1 MVGGRESKCWQS
13 RSPPR
18 ETKPSREV
26 SREESVEPLWS
37 VLAQAVLSTGGKARW
52 SWRVRSALAAAA
64 LGEIWGPQPPI
75 GGPGDRRRASP
86 ASNDVPPSL
95 LARPSSPSSS
105 SGDLNTGLGSATHTN
120 YPEPGIEQAEC
131 HPSIHPSSPSP
142 SRLIDVHLP
151 TAPIQGIIKKALAF
165 SVP

>member
-26 SREESVEPLWS
+26 SREESVEPGLSWHRRCS
-37 VLAQAVLSTGGKARW
+37 LLVVRHVGVGGSAARWPPPHWGRFGARSRPLVVPVPADEHLQHPTMSRRACSAVLLSFFFGRSQHRSRIRDAHDRSRAGHSTGR
-52 SWRVRSALAAAA
+52 L
-64 LGEIWGPQPPI
+64 
-75 GGPGDRRRASP
+75 
-86 ASNDVPPSL
+86 
-95 LARPSSPSSS
+95 
-105 SGDLNTGLGSATHTN
+105 
-120 YPEPGIEQAEC
+120 
-131 HPSIHPSSPSP
+131 PSIHPSSP

>member
-1 MVGGRESKCWQS
+1 MVVVGGRESKCWQS

-26 SREESVEPLWS
+26 SREESEEPRS

-52 SWRVRSALAAAA
+52 SWRVSSALAAAA

-95 LARPSSPSSS
+95 LRPSSPSSS

-120 YPEPGIEQAEC
+120 DPEPGIQKADC
-131 HPSIHPSSPSP
+131 HPSSQP
-142 SRLIDVHLP
+142 
-151 TAPIQGIIKKALAF
+151 Q
-165 SVP
+165 SVN

>member
-86 ASNDVPPSL
+86 ASNDVPPIL
-95 LARPSSPSSS
+95 LDRPLLLLLREISTQVSDPRRTRTIQSRAFNRQNVIHPPSSPSH
-105 SGDLNTGLGSATHTN
+105 GW
-120 YPEPGIEQAEC
+120 
-131 HPSIHPSSPSP
+131 
-142 SRLIDVHLP
+142 LIDVHLP